1 MDPNT
6 PTVKHIAGQAI
17 YQLAVMYGLIFY
29 APALLGIPGMGGAG
43 LGVPAAAPA
52 GWTGCNCAAALRPP
66 PAQPATA
73 SRPPTTR
80 LLPAGSWVVVAGS
93 SKHSSTADAQ
103 RSALLSQCQPTCST
117 DTQIASF
124 CSLQTTRLWLAPAST
139 TPWYSTHLSSCRQA
153 CACRFWLLLLCP
165 LMCQLLRPLRPL
177 LLPAAA
183 PAAPAAAATWLHHA
197 PLVRAVAGTQA
208 HHARG
213 ERAAAKSTLV
223 TGWRSLLTAPSL
235 FAALQ
240 PAERAQDHRH
250 LAGLGG
256 TVQRQVVPGARA
268 DCHVRLRAQERCA
281 LASLEACT
289 VAPGETPEQAHP
301 QSAAAGAG
309 CCARQAMLGRQRAS
323 ILFSP
328 ALPLCR

>member
-52 GWTGCNCAAALRPP
+52 GWTGCKCAAALRPP

-165 LMCQLLRPLRPL
+165 LLCQLLRPLRPL
-177 LLPAAA
+177 LLPPGCIMRRLLGPWQALRPTMRVGSAQL
-183 PAAPAAAATWLHHA
+183 P
-197 PLVRAVAGTQA
+197 RAL
-208 HHARG
+208 
-213 ERAAAKSTLV
+213 S
-223 TGWRSLLTAPSL
+223 S
-235 FAALQ
+235 
-240 PAERAQDHRH
+240 
-250 LAGLGG
+250 
-256 TVQRQVVPGARA
+256 QVGARCLLRHHCLQLFNQLNA
-268 DCHVRLRAQERCA
+268 RKIIDTSLAWEGLSNAKWFQVRVLIAMCACGLRSDVRLRA
-281 LASLEACT
+281 
-289 VAPGETPEQAHP
+289 
-301 QSAAAGAG
+301 
-309 CCARQAMLGRQRAS
+309 
-323 ILFSP
+323 
-328 ALPLCR
+328 